1 MEGECLGLRAL
12 QSYYPPRLQFDI
24 RLRNNTGNFWYVFGY
39 GGVMRATKEKID
51 IGVVDTV
58 FERFEIAPNR
68 EYRILPKIEL
78 DYRKLDLIE
87 EKRTGDLYL
96 ELRIDLLGVYLSPRA
111 QGFETLKD
119 GMSKGLQVDKFWVKS
134 PNYSAIIVPQSKWV
148 TVLEGLG
155 YGKFKIVELL
165 IPSIPSGIL
174 DNAIK
179 SFEKAKV
186 KLNEG
191 DYVKVLMHCQDAIDK
206 IGKAIKPV
214 RVELEQR
221 LGEDKFKR
229 IGKFKGTFEG
239 FLGLRHEV
247 ALEKEPIIRK
257 DAELVLHT
265 TLAFLNYFAR
275 RLAELKEK

>member
-1 MEGECLGLRAL
+1 MEGEVIDVRAL

-24 RLRNNTGNFWYVFGY
+24 RLKNNTGDFWYVFSY
-39 GGVMRATKEKID
+39 GGLVRATKEKIH

-58 FERFEIAPNR
+58 FERFGIAPNK
-68 EYRILPKIEL
+68 EHRISPIIEL

-87 EKRTGDLYL
+87 EKRTGDLPL
-96 ELRIDLLGVYLSPRA
+96 DLRIDLLGVYLRPRA
-111 QGFETLKD
+111 QGFENLQD
-119 GMSKGLQVDKFWVKS
+119 SMSRGLEVDKFWVKS
-134 PNYSAIIVPQSKWV
+134 PNYSGILIPQSKWV

-179 SFEKAKV
+179 SFEKAKA

-191 DYVKVLMHCQDAIDK
+191 DYVKVLMHCQDVIDK

-214 RVELEQR
+214 RVELEQH
-221 LGEDKFKR
+221 LGKDKFKR
-229 IGKFKGTFEG
+229 ISKFKGTFEG

-275 RLAELKEK
+275 RLAEFKEK

>member
-1 MEGECLGLRAL
+1 
-12 QSYYPPRLQFDI
+12 
-24 RLRNNTGNFWYVFGY
+24 
-39 GGVMRATKEKID
+39 MRATKEKID
-51 IGVVDTV
+51 IGAVDTV
-58 FERFEIAPNR
+58 FERFDIAPNK
-68 EYRILPKIEL
+68 EYPIFPTIEL

-87 EKRTGDLYL
+87 EKRIGDLYL

-111 QGFETLKD
+111 QGFETLEK
-119 GMSKGLQVDKFWVKS
+119 GMSRGLRVDKFWVKS
-134 PNYSAIIVPQSKWV
+134 PDYSAILVPQSKWV
-148 TVLEGLG
+148 KVLEGLG

-165 IPSIPSGIL
+165 IPSFPSGIL

-191 DYVKVLMHCQDAIDK
+191 DYVKVLMHCQDVIDK
-206 IGKAIKPV
+206 MGKTIKPV

-221 LGEDKFKR
+221 LGKDKFER
-229 IGKFKGTFEG
+229 IGKFKGAFQG